1 MIDYKFT
8 IVIVIAYF
16 LGNISPSTI
25 QAKKRGLDIKS
36 EGSGNAGTTN
46 TFRVLGACL
55 LYTSDAAD
63 EL

>member
-25 QAKKRGLDIKS
+25 QAKREGWISRVREAAMQELLIPS
-36 EGSGNAGTTN
+36 E
-46 TFRVLGACL
+46 F
-55 LYTSDAAD
+55 
-63 EL
+63 

>member
-36 EGSGNAGTTN
+36 
-46 TFRVLGACL
+46 
-55 LYTSDAAD
+55 AAMQ
-63 EL
+63 ELPIPSEF